1 MSTSKK
7 STVKITK
14 VAKNARVETKPKAE
28 IKLTADTAITFKSER
43 PDGAKGP
50 KTKLLALV
58 PRKGS
63 ITFKA
68 LKAKAEAEGLNEAKI
83 AQYMASMAKAGRVE
97 LA

>member
-1 MSTSKK
+1 MSASKK
-7 STVKITK
+7 STVKT
-14 VAKNARVETKPKAE
+14 KNARVETKPSAKAE

-68 LKAKAEAEGLNEAKI
+68 LKVKAEAEGLNEAKI